1 MEKIS
6 YNIEGLIDAAVFLLK
21 LRKTDIVCLF
31 GEMGIGKTTL
41 VKKIFEILEISNYA
55 KSPSYDIVHS
65 YEDKSK
71 GIKIFHID
79 CYRIQSME
87 EALDLGIDECFN
99 GNDLVF
105 IEWPEKI
112 LDIIPIPR
120 TEVHICYSGND
131 LRTLTVKNYFM

>member
-6 YNIEGLIDAAVFLLK
+6 YNIEGLIDAAAFLLK
-21 LRKTDIVCLF
+21 LRKTNIVCLF

-71 GIKIFHID
+71 EIKIFHID

-105 IEWPEKI
+105 VEWPEKI
-112 LDIIPIPR
+112 LNLIPIPR
-120 TEVHICYSGND
+120 TEVHICDSGNN
-131 LRTLTVKNYFM
+131 LRTLTVKNYFT